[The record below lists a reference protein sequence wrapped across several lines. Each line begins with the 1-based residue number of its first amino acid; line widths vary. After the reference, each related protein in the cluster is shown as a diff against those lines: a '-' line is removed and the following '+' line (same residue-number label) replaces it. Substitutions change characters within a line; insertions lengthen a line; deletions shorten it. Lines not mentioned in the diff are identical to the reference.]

1 MSARHLIAVAT
12 IPAFAGTAAC
22 AKGES
27 VMPNLDPR
35 GGS

>member
-1 MSARHLIAVAT
+1 MSARQYNAAIVM
-12 IPAFAGTAAC
+12 PAFAGTAAC

-27 VMPNLDPR
+27 VTNLDPR